1 MTMKSRMT
9 DAKASV
15 FRLAAAICT
24 LAVLAEGLGARR
36 KW

>member
-1 MTMKSRMT
+1 MTMNSRMT
-9 DAKASV
+9 DVKARI
-15 FRLAAAICT
+15 FRLATAIVT

>member
-1 MTMKSRMT
+1 MKSRLI
-9 DAKASV
+9 DVKARI
-15 FRLAAAICT
+15 FRLAAAITT

>member
-1 MTMKSRMT
+1 MKSRMIGV
-9 DAKASV
+9 KARI
-15 FRLAAAICT
+15 FRLATAIVT